1 MFASALSLFGQTPV
15 KDEAKTARRV
25 SFLLP
30 EVITDE
36 NGATEVESGFNQEKK
51 LVSQLFVC
59 VGGMIS
65 LTVGR
70 LTVFCL
76 DSIRM

>member
-36 NGATEVESGFNQEKK
+36 NGATEVESGYNQEKE
-51 LVSQLFVC
+51 LASQLFCVC
-59 VGGMIS
+59 VWG
-65 LTVGR
+65 
-70 LTVFCL
+70 
-76 DSIRM
+76 DY